1 MTAMFVAMVLA
12 VFAGGVC
19 LWLSGLLLGRR
30 PRRDAISAAETVSE
44 LRADHARL
52 EAALATANSLVEEA
66 ESRAKRA
73 EDIKGKAEEEV
84 GRAATELG
92 SAAGEMARAEAEIA
106 RLKKEND
113 ELQEQIGEL
122 QQAAKPRLRPPPLP
136 PVKSDAGEK
145 HAEVE
150 ESADLDFALAQLDIE
165 RVAHKKTRDELDQLK
180 KSGGV
185 QISDG
190 RPSVPPAVPGFGV
203 PGRRGAGYQTVSI
216 AARGQP
222 VAAPEHDR
230 LRQSHD
236 QLQREKERIE
246 AELTRAQQELQLL
259 KMRQP

>member
-1 MTAMFVAMVLA
+1 MTVLFVAMVLA
-12 VFAGGVC
+12 VFVGGVC

-30 PRRDAISAAETVSE
+30 PRPDAIRVAETVND

-73 EDIKGKAEEEV
+73 EEIKSRAEEEV

-92 SAAGEMARAEAEIA
+92 SVAGEMARAEDEIA
-106 RLKKEND
+106 RLKKEVGD
-113 ELQEQIGEL
+113 HKKEIDGL
-122 QQAAKPRLRPPPLP
+122 QQAAKHRLKPPPLP
-136 PVKSDAGEK
+136 VKTDAGEK
-145 HAEVE
+145 RAEPP

-165 RVAHKKTRDELDQLK
+165 RVAHKKTREELDQLK
-180 KSGGV
+180 KGGPV

-259 KMRQP
+259 KMRQE